1 MGSSRAW
8 EFVIRQ
14 LVGAIEY
21 AMAYHK
27 SVCRRTLPNHLVSPP
42 DVIKFDEGERVR
54 ENKLRACNI
63 TLSCLTRAALR

>member
-1 MGSSRAW
+1 MDPSRAW

-27 SVCRRTLPNHLVSPP
+27 SVCRRTLPNHLVGS
-42 DVIKFDEGERVR
+42 VIKCDEGASEREQIARV
-54 ENKLRACNI
+54 
-63 TLSCLTRAALR
+63 

>member
-27 SVCRRTLPNHLVSPP
+27 SVCRRTLPNHLVGS
-42 DVIKFDEGERVR
+42 VIKCDEGERVR